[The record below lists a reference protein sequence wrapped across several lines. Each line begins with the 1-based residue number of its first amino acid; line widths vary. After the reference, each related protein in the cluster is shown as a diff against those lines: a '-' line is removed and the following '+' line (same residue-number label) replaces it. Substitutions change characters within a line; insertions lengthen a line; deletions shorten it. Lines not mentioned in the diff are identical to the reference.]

1 MAAAIENIM
10 VTQSSAELEDVFRAH
25 QSCVLKAAYR
35 VTGSMADA
43 EDVAQS
49 VFLRLARGT
58 IDHSRISNLQSYLHR
73 SAVNAALDLIRA
85 RGHREVVPVEAA
97 DELQANP
104 SLSPER
110 THSSMEI
117 KNWLRRRARSAES
130 PHRRDV
136 YAALYRRIG
145 QPRNRPDDEYLPGCG
160 CGHAPSDSGAAKKE
174 PPWHFERCIMKF
186 FRSKQDAHLDR
197 AISELRGEVPD
208 AKTLSASAERVWQKL
223 QAAEGEE
230 TAVSSLQPIRGCA
243 DIRSLLPAFHHHE
256 LPPARALIVEDH
268 LRECV
273 SCRSYRSR
281 PWS

>member
-1 MAAAIENIM
+1 LAAAIENIM

-85 RGHREVVPVEAA
+85 RGHREAVPVEAA

-117 KNWLRRRARSAES
+117 KNWLRRELAQLSPRTAEMFTLRYIEGLDNPEIARMMNTSQAVVAVTLHRTRAR
-130 PHRRDV
+130 
-136 YAALYRRIG
+136 L
-145 QPRNRPDDEYLPGCG
+145 
-160 CGHAPSDSGAAKKE
+160 KK
-174 PPWHFERCIMKF
+174 
-186 FRSKQDAHLDR
+186 S
-197 AISELRGEVPD
+197 LRGIL
-208 AKTLSASAERVWQKL
+208 KGAS
-223 QAAEGEE
+223 
-230 TAVSSLQPIRGCA
+230 
-243 DIRSLLPAFHHHE
+243 
-256 LPPARALIVEDH
+256 
-268 LRECV
+268 
-273 SCRSYRSR
+273 
-281 PWS
+281 